1 MQESLIER
9 LGNAIEDGEILT
21 VTYAG
26 GHSPGAKRRILPI
39 RIAGKLLY
47 ARSGKSLVIKTYHL
61 DGIEVVD
68 DDFPA
73 PWAEEISAGR
83 QRAIRI
89 NPSEYFSHWAYRIEK
104 ALWPALGVSLREYV
118 DKEKSAALRKLVGE
132 CSGSASSS
140 GSTVKFLA
148 YAVGD
153 PPVLDFHEGDLF
165 FSNSQELPP
174 IQVVAKRKLIEV
186 HEIDISSST
195 GRRAYQLIDTEL
207 ATWLCCGC
215 ALDHARI
222 DAAQSYSDVL
232 RFSIVSY

>member
-1 MQESLIER
+1 MIGR
-9 LGNAIEDGEILT
+9 IRNAIEDGEILT
-21 VTYAG
+21 VTYSG

-39 RIAGKLLY
+39 RIAGQLLY
-47 ARSGKSLVIKTYHL
+47 ARSGKSMAIKTYHL
-61 DGIEVVD
+61 NGIGVVE

-73 PWAEEISAGR
+73 PWAEEINTGR
-83 QRAIRI
+83 QRTTRI
-89 NPSEYFSHWAYRIEK
+89 DPTEYFAHWAYRIEK

-118 DKEKSAALRKLVGE
+118 DKEKSAALRKAAKNG
-132 CSGSASSS
+132 SGITSST
-140 GSTVKFLA
+140 GATVKFLA

-165 FSNSQELPP
+165 FSSCQKLPA

-186 HEIDISSST
+186 HEVDISSGT

-215 ALDHARI
+215 AMDHARI

-232 RFSIVSY
+232 RFSIVSD